1 MAAEL
6 EILYRDSDCVAVN
19 KPPGVL
25 VHRSRVDTREDQNVL
40 TMLRDQIGQWV
51 YAAHRLDRGTSG
63 VLLFGLSS
71 EVARF
76 FAVEFE
82 ERRVR
87 KEYLAVVRGW
97 PADRAVIDRPLT
109 PWYDRISDPKGGDA
123 KPAQEAIT
131 EYETLDRCECEWS
144 VGRYPQSRY
153 SLIRLHP
160 LTGRR
165 HQIRRHLNRAAYP
178 IIGDVGHGDHRHNHY
193 FRDVL
198 GIERMLLAA
207 SRLQVRH
214 PASDELLQIN
224 ASPGDDF
231 AAACDR
237 LGLNLPSAEI
247 DSQ

>member
-1 MAAEL
+1 MPGDL
-6 EILYRDSDCVAVN
+6 EILYRDDECVAVN

-25 VHRSRVDTREDQNVL
+25 VHRSRVDTQADENVL

-76 FAVEFE
+76 FADEFE
-82 ERRVR
+82 QRRVQ

-97 PADRAVIDRPLT
+97 PPDSAVIDRPLK
-109 PWYDRISDPKGGDA
+109 PWFDRISDPHGGNA
-123 KPAQEAIT
+123 KPAQEAVT
-131 EYETLDRCECEWS
+131 EYATLDRCECDWS
-144 VGRYPQSRY
+144 IGPYERSRY
-153 SLIRLHP
+153 SLVRLHP

-165 HQIRRHLNRAAYP
+165 HQIRRHLNRAAHP
-178 IIGDVGHGDHRHNHY
+178 IIGDVRHGDHRHNHY

-198 GIERMLLAA
+198 GIERMLLA
-207 SRLQVRH
+207 SVRLEIRH
-214 PASDELLQIN
+214 PTSGEMLKLN

-231 AAACDR
+231 ITACDR
-237 LGLNLPSAEI
+237 LGLRR
-247 DSQ
+247 